1 VVNYYSSQIHSGK
14 LSLIAMGNYKF
25 SGHETFQ
32 CRHFWLKKGYDFIS
46 CNKDFKSNDA
56 LVELG
61 VGKNMV
67 ASMSYWLKAFQ
78 IANAQ
83 NEPTELGQKLFD
95 AVGFD
100 PYLEDMG
107 AQFILHYKIQ
117 ENAAFASIYR
127 LTFETFRKTR
137 IANEFTETQLQDFV
151 VKLLVKSGES
161 VSPKSISNDIKVL
174 LRMYLN
180 NAKRGSKSIEDDYAS
195 LLIGLDLIQTVD
207 GVFVDGELLYKL
219 NYCEQR
225 QLDKLVFLFLILDK
239 FEGQSSISIETIQSE
254 ISDLVLCNRE
264 GTELKI
270 EELAAMGMLVY
281 KNDAGRREIQ
291 LKESLNKWN
300 VLGRY
305 YGRV

>member
-1 VVNYYSSQIHSGK
+1 
-14 LSLIAMGNYKF
+14 MGDYKF

-46 CNKDFKSNDA
+46 SNKDFKTNDA

-67 ASMSYWLKAFQ
+67 SSMSYWLKAFQ

-83 NEPTELGQKLFD
+83 YEPTELGQRLFD
-95 AVGFD
+95 SQGFD
-100 PYLEDMG
+100 PFLEDIG
-107 AQFILHYKIQ
+107 TQFILHYKIQ
-117 ENAAFASIYR
+117 ENSSFASIYK
-127 LTFETFRKTR
+127 LTFEAFRKTR
-137 IANEFTETQLQDFV
+137 IANEFTESQLQDFV
-151 VKLLVKSGES
+151 VKLLAKQGVS
-161 VSPKSISNDIKVL
+161 VSPKSISNDVKVL

-195 LLIGLDLIQTVD
+195 LLIGLDLIQSVD
-207 GVFVDGELLYKL
+207 GVFVDGEMLYKL

-225 QLDKLVFLFLILDK
+225 QLDKLVFLFFILDK
-239 FEGQSSISIETIQSE
+239 FEGQSSISIEAIQSE

-264 GTELKI
+264 GTEQKI
-270 EELAAMGMLVY
+270 EKLSELGLLIY

>member
-1 VVNYYSSQIHSGK
+1 
-14 LSLIAMGNYKF
+14 MGNYKF

-32 CRHFWLKKGYDFIS
+32 CRHFWLKKGYDFLS
-46 CNKDFKSNDA
+46 NKKDFKTNDA

-67 ASMSYWLKAFQ
+67 SSMSYWIKAFQ
-78 IANAQ
+78 ISNVQ
-83 NEPTELGQKLFD
+83 NEATELGQRLFD
-95 AVGFD
+95 SEGFD
-100 PYLEDMG
+100 PFLEDIG
-107 AQFILHYKIQ
+107 TQFILHYKIQ
-117 ENAAFASIYR
+117 ENDSFASIYK

-137 IANEFTETQLQDFV
+137 IANEFTESQLQDFV
-151 VKLLVKSGES
+151 VKFLVKHGES

-180 NAKRGSKSIEDDYAS
+180 NAKRSSKSIEDDYAS
-195 LLIGLDLIQTVD
+195 LLIGLDLIQAVD
-207 GVFVDGELLYKL
+207 GVFVDGEMLYKL

-225 QLDKLVFLFLILDK
+225 QLDKLVFLFFILDK

-254 ISDLVLCNRE
+254 VSDLVLCNRE
-264 GTELKI
+264 GTEQKI
-270 EELAAMGMLVY
+270 EKLSDLGFLVY

-300 VLGRY
+300 VLRRY
-305 YGRV
+305 YDRV

>member
-1 VVNYYSSQIHSGK
+1 
-14 LSLIAMGNYKF
+14 MGNYKF

-32 CRHFWLKKGYDFIS
+32 CRHFWLKKGYDFLS
-46 CNKDFKSNDA
+46 NKKDFKTNDA

-67 ASMSYWLKAFQ
+67 SSMSYWIKAFQ
-78 IANAQ
+78 ISNVQ
-83 NEPTELGQKLFD
+83 NEATELGQRLFD
-95 AVGFD
+95 SEGFD
-100 PYLEDMG
+100 PFLEDIG
-107 AQFILHYKIQ
+107 TQFILHYKIQ
-117 ENAAFASIYR
+117 ENDSFASIYK

-137 IANEFTETQLQDFV
+137 IANEFTESQLQDFV
-151 VKLLVKSGES
+151 VKFLVKHGES

-180 NAKRGSKSIEDDYAS
+180 NAKRSSKSIEDDYAS
-195 LLIGLDLIQTVD
+195 LLIGLDLIQAVD
-207 GVFVDGELLYKL
+207 GVFVDGEMLYKL

-225 QLDKLVFLFLILDK
+225 QLDKLVFLFFILDK

-254 ISDLVLCNRE
+254 VSDLVLCNRE
-264 GTELKI
+264 GPEQKI
-270 EELAAMGMLVY
+270 EKLSDLGFLVY

-300 VLGRY
+300 VLRRY
-305 YGRV
+305 YDRV